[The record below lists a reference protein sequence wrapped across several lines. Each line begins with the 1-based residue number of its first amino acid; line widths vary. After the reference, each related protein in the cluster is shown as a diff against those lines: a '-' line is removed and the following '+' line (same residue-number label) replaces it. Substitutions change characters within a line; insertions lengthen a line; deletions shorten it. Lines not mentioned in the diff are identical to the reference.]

1 MKGTDRK
8 IDRLGRI
15 VIPIS
20 YRRALD
26 LQPNDAVTVSI
37 KNGEIVISPV
47 KYTCVICGTI
57 LEKRSK
63 LRICR
68 HCIITIKE
76 NENGE

>member
-37 KNGEIVISPV
+37 KNGELVISPV
-47 KYTCVICGTI
+47 KYT
-57 LEKRSK
+57 
-63 LRICR
+63 
-68 HCIITIKE
+68 
-76 NENGE
+76 